1 MPPKSLSS
9 SVRSALHLLGPPLR
23 SYCGSESAKAALQ
36 VASLLFWVKPCL
48 WQLSPPST
56 LPNMPAILAFFE
68 VVSHLWFVL
77 IVLNHLLNLSSVLLA
92 DWPLHQPGGGV
103 SLNGDPE
110 TNCAI

>member
-1 MPPKSLSS
+1 MPPESLSS
-9 SVRSALHLLGPPLR
+9 SVRSALHLLGLPLL

-36 VASLLFWVKPCL
+36 VASLLFWVKSCL

-68 VVSHLWFVL
+68 VVSHLWVCFDC
-77 IVLNHLLNLSSVLLA
+77 IKSSAESKLCVASRLA
-92 DWPLHQPGGGV
+92 TASAWG